1 MQARAQKGNLIPLAI
16 AVIVVA
22 VVVMSHFRG
31 STAEV
36 TRGLPQ
42 APDYHSLL
50 VDPRDSNR
58 LTLGTHVGLFHS
70 SDGGRV
76 WIRAELRGDDA
87 MNLARAGDATLWAAG
102 HNTLARSVDGGVTW
116 LGVHPI
122 GLPGLDV
129 HGFAVDPLH
138 PLTVYAAIAGR
149 GFYRSTD
156 GGHSF
161 TLRSSEVGPGVMA
174 VAVLADG
181 RVLAGD
187 LQRQEIVES
196 PDGGLTWKAL
206 ARASVMGLAVSPRL
220 GASILAAGPGVL
232 LSRDGGRT
240 WKQVLRIDR
249 GAGPIAWAAAD
260 PRRAYVVGFDRVLY
274 RTDDAGETWRPVS
287 GGKTK

>member
-1 MQARAQKGNLIPLAI
+1 MQARAKKGNLIPLAI

-22 VVVMSHFRG
+22 AVVIPHFRG

-36 TRGLPQ
+36 TRGLPR

-50 VDPRDSNR
+50 VDPRDSNG
-58 LTLGTHVGLFHS
+58 LTLGTHAGLFHS

-76 WIRAELRGDDA
+76 LIRAELRGDDA
-87 MNLARAGDATLWAAG
+87 MNLARAGGSTLWAAG
-102 HNTLARSVDGGVTW
+102 HNTLARSTDSGATW
-116 LGVHPI
+116 RGVHPN

-149 GFYRSTD
+149 GFYRSVD
-156 GGHSF
+156 GGRSF
-161 TLRSSEVGPGVMA
+161 TLRSSEVGPDVMA

-196 PDGGLTWKAL
+196 TDGGVTWKAL
-206 ARASVMGLAVSPRL
+206 LRASVLGLAAGPRI
-220 GASILAAGPGVL
+220 GAPILAAGPRVL
-232 LSRDGGRT
+232 LSRDSGRT
-240 WKQVLRIDR
+240 WRQVLRIDG
-249 GAGPIAWAAAD
+249 GAGPIAWAPAD

-274 RTDDAGETWRPVS
+274 TTHDAGETWQPVS
-287 GGKTK
+287 GGKTR

>member
-22 VVVMSHFRG
+22 AVVIPHFRS

-36 TRGLPQ
+36 TRGLPR

-87 MNLARAGDATLWAAG
+87 MNLAHAGGSTLWAAG
-102 HNTLARSVDGGVTW
+102 HNTLARSTDSGATW
-116 LGVHPI
+116 RGVHPH

-149 GFYRSTD
+149 GFYRSVD
-156 GGHSF
+156 GGRSF
-161 TLRSSEVGPGVMA
+161 TLRSSEVGPDVMA

-187 LQRQEIVES
+187 LQRQDIVES
-196 PDGGLTWKAL
+196 TDGGATWKAL
-206 ARASVMGLAVSPRL
+206 LRASVLGLAAGPRI
-220 GASILAAGPGVL
+220 GAPILAAGPRVL
-232 LSRDGGRT
+232 LSRDSGRT
-240 WKQVLRIDR
+240 WRQVLRIDG
-249 GAGPIAWAAAD
+249 GAGPIAWAPAD

-274 RTDDAGETWRPVS
+274 TTHDAGETWQPVS
-287 GGKTK
+287 GGKTR